1 MTLRRLGPI
10 LFLAWL
16 LIDFVDPS
24 LPGVFYFEGQQLFMD
39 GAVATSSAT
48 PAVKVAQTH
57 QPPRARRADD
67 REIVATSPQ
76 PSRSNVALRHSPQRR
91 PDRHSQLYVGDLSP
105 GAPDPH

>member
-1 MTLRRLGPI
+1 MAIRRFGPI

-48 PAVKVAQTH
+48 PAVKVAQNH
-57 QPPRARRADD
+57 QPLRARRADE
-67 REIVATSPQ
+67 REIDATGPQ
-76 PSRSNVALRHSPQRR
+76 PNRSNIALGRSPQRR
-91 PDRHSQLYVGDLSP
+91 PDRHSQAYVSDLSS
-105 GAPDPH
+105 GSPDPH